1 MKFSKLNKEMI
12 VQRHSLKPKTNWNF
26 KVLFGLIMN
35 IIKHLNSLLVFFL
48 IQQEPWH
55 CNIMAD
61 KGLTLFDE

>member
-1 MKFSKLNKEMI
+1 MI

-26 KVLFGLIMN
+26 KLLFRIAIWSDYEYHKTFKFLACVFP
-35 IIKHLNSLLVFFL
+35 NSTRTL
-48 IQQEPWH
+48 H